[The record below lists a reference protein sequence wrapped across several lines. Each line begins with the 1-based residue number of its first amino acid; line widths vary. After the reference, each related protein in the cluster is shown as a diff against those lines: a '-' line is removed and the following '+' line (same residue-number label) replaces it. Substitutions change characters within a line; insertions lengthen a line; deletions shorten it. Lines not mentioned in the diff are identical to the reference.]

1 MGTHG
6 MRDFLAEVARFN
18 GQTAGRDRLFRLF
31 QYSSRFVW
39 YWLQKTSCRRDTVA
53 RLQNLEVLFSSGRR
67 LLRLGRFLD
76 SLHGATRMVG
86 LPDLTYRLSLTLAR
100 LGNALYILSDNLV
113 WLHQAGLLNLRRES
127 WSRTSNKFWLVAIV
141 ASLSRDIT
149 ELCRIIP
156 PLLLSPPHTRPWKNS
171 GLTLLRVAGLHRALL
186 LDLVKNLADFW
197 IPYSNLGHA
206 TLEPGT
212 VGLLGVVSS
221 VAAIL
226 PMLDPS
232 YVLTPA

>member
-1 MGTHG
+1 MLLSARYTFGEN
-6 MRDFLAEVARFN
+6 RDVSDDSPAFCE
-18 GQTAGRDRLFRLF
+18 
-31 QYSSRFVW
+31 SSEH
-39 YWLQKTSCRRDTVA
+39 A
-53 RLQNLEVLFSSGRR
+53 IAVLGAQ
-67 LLRLGRFLD
+67 
-76 SLHGATRMVG
+76 SLICVDA
-86 LPDLTYRLSLTLAR
+86 PPFC
-100 LGNALYILSDNLV
+100 
-113 WLHQAGLLNLRRES
+113 RES

-141 ASLSRDIT
+141 ASLSRDIA

-156 PLLLSPPHTRPWKNS
+156 PLLLSPPHARPWKNS

-197 IPYSNLGHA
+197 IPYSSLGHV

-212 VGLLGVVSS
+212 IGLLGVVSS
-221 VAAIL
+221 MAAIL

>member
-1 MGTHG
+1 MDNSS
-6 MRDFLAEVARFN
+6 MRDFLAEIARFN
-18 GQTAGRDRLFRLF
+18 SQTTGRDRLFRLF
-31 QYSSRFVW
+31 QYSSRFLW
-39 YWLQKTSCRRDTVA
+39 YWLQKTSCRRDAVA
-53 RLQNLEVLFSSGRR
+53 RLQNIEVLFSSGRR

-76 SLHGATRMVG
+76 ALYGATRTVA
-86 LPDLTYRLSLTLAR
+86 LPDVAHRLSLTLAR

-113 WLHQAGLLNLRRES
+113 WLHQAGLLNLHRES

-141 ASLSRDIT
+141 ASLTRDLV
-149 ELCRIIP
+149 ELCRIVP
-156 PLLLSPPHTRPWKNS
+156 PLLLAPPHARPWKNS
-171 GLTLLRVAGLHRALL
+171 GLLALRIAGLHKALL

-197 IPYSNLGHA
+197 IPYSSLGHV

-212 VGLLGVVSS
+212 IGLLGVVSS

-232 YVLTPA
+232 YVLSPA